1 MPWPFRLSV
10 TVLAALGGISA
21 SQFPEFAQQYRQR
34 LGGGLD
40 ELRQV
45 IADFDA
51 DAARNGL
58 TRQEAMLTY
67 DESAERFF
75 RDRGMSMQSAI
86 NRLQQLEEQRENF
99 ESMPPFAKPFVVLR
113 SPDRRIVS
121 RAWSDFEPAVPVTF
135 SGLAWG
141 ALGLIAGGGL
151 AFLLGRLSRRMPGR
165 RKGPAGV
172 ERQGD

>member
-1 MPWPFRLSV
+1 MLWPFRLFV
-10 TVLAALGGISA
+10 TVIAVLGGISA
-21 SQFPEFAQQYRQR
+21 SQFPEFTQQYRQR
-34 LGGGLD
+34 LGGSLD
-40 ELRQV
+40 ELRRV

-58 TRQEAMLTY
+58 SRQEAMRSY
-67 DESAERFF
+67 SESAARFF

-86 NRLQQLEEQRENF
+86 NRLQRLEIQRENL
-99 ESMPPFAKPFVVLR
+99 ENLPHLARPLVVLR

-151 AFLLGRLSRRMPGR
+151 AFVLGRLSRRIPGR
-165 RKGPAGV
+165 RKAPAGA
-172 ERQGD
+172 E

>member
-1 MPWPFRLSV
+1 LLWPLRLFV
-10 TVLAALGGISA
+10 TVVAILGGISA
-21 SQFPEFAQQYRQR
+21 SQFPEFSQQYRQR

-58 TRQEAMLTY
+58 TRQEAMRSY
-67 DESAERFF
+67 GESAERFF
-75 RDRGMSMQSAI
+75 RDRGMSMQTVMS
-86 NRLQQLEEQRENF
+86 RLQRLETQREGL
-99 ESMPPFAKPFVVLR
+99 ETAPPVAKPLVVLR

-151 AFLLGRLSRRMPGR
+151 AFMLGRLSRWMLGR
-165 RKGPAGV
+165 SKAPAGV
-172 ERQGD
+172 EGRGD